1 MQTQIKEDAELEPD
15 SFAKQVDDAI
25 LALPGLR
32 VRYPDITRAVLALR
46 ISECGRFGF
55 LEAATE
61 RIASTI
67 IAGRRLDLANGMH
80 LKTGW
85 PVGGDHGEDH
95 AAPPITPE
103 GGDGELLHLCK
114 DGRRGPVESTDVM
127 MDVDESDF
135 VEKMECEVFL
145 GGTQSLKAEAIWGT
159 LADRLTELPSFKRE
173 YSTLDSPII
182 NVRLAI
188 GAAFGFVRLADAR
201 LASTAVALEEMVVHG
216 RKVLI
221 CRPSSFKH
229 DEGVEEPLDL
239 KRAVL
244 KPPPP
249 PMQPPPAPKESQ
261 ATLDV
266 PPPPPPMVPSTA
278 PPSANCRLWIGNLP
292 SRHSL
297 SQLSD
302 DEDDAQNGE
311 PSSKETRLL
320 RHLDRHVAGLAMSL
334 PGYDLEEGPPLKRIS
349 VHHTGRFAFADVQGS
364 QERVE
369 QLLTALDGSFF
380 HGRPLSANWSR
391 VRCRAV
397 GPGDRH
403 HQHRRRRA
411 LAHQFPVDAVPP
423 GVLSLMPAVAERMKS
438 SATSDAKEGA
448 ETAESPA
455 RGRNGDDLNEL

>member
-1 MQTQIKEDAELEPD
+1 MMQTQIKEDAELEPD

-135 VEKMECEVFL
+135 VEKTLGYRKQESSFFNCLESRVQALPPPGSIWLLRMECEVFL

-173 YSTLDSPII
+173 YSTLPGPLFPEMQVKSVWG
-182 NVRLAI
+182 NTFTYNAAI
-188 GAAFGFVRLADAR
+188 GALGKGRQWQKALGLFFGLQAATVDKDLVSYNTAINACKDAGR
-201 LASTAVALEEMVVHG
+201 WAVALSLLSEVLSCGLQADVITFNAAIGACEKSG
-216 RKVLI
+216 QWQPALQLFQALEDRKLV
-221 CRPSSFKH
+221 P
-229 DEGVEEPLDL
+229 
-239 KRAVL
+239 
-244 KPPPP
+244 
-249 PMQPPPAPKESQ
+249 Q
-261 ATLDV
+261 ATTWVGLISACSRAGLWMEALGYLSRHLADE
-266 PPPPPPMVPSTA
+266 PKS
-278 PPSANCRLWIGNLP
+278 PSAIVYSVTISACDKAGQWQQAL
-292 SRHSL
+292 SL
-297 SQLSD
+297 LTQLEQQSL
-302 DEDDAQNGE
+302 EKNVVCQN
-311 PSSKETRLL
+311 
-320 RHLDRHVAGLAMSL
+320 AAMSACVKCSVWQL
-334 PGYDLEEGPPLKRIS
+334 AVQLFGDLQ
-349 VHHTGRFAFADVQGS
+349 AFW
-364 QERVE
+364 
-369 QLLTALDGSFF
+369 LIY
-380 HGRPLSANWSR
+380 
-391 VRCRAV
+391 
-397 GPGDRH
+397 
-403 HQHRRRRA
+403 
-411 LAHQFPVDAVPP
+411 
-423 GVLSLMPAVAERMKS
+423 
-438 SATSDAKEGA
+438 
-448 ETAESPA
+448 
-455 RGRNGDDLNEL
+455 